1 MKSIL
6 KIISILVIIMLIIPI
21 SLPIVSNAYEIEAQ
35 EVDGEEGTLTVSV
48 KRDEINREQ
57 INIIA
62 TDTTYNIEEIKY
74 VHKRIEKEDISYFEE
89 DNEDVYELAIS
100 PSKNIETSFMMDG
113 YGTYTVYVKNSYG
126 NRYLSRITIHDPEDL
141 PDLTLIKDE
150 EEPLSFTIQAISEN
164 STISEIKIAKVED
177 INQDIDFSI
186 EGTNIDFVKSNNV
199 NIKYTVSE
207 EGLYKVYVEDENGG
221 KVTKQIFLSKEGNTP
236 IEVSISDLG
245 NRKVSLNATDSI
257 CDITKI
263 KVAKASQIS
272 DFDDFETN
280 GEEISFTKGK
290 EVNVEYTA
298 PEDGTYKF
306 LIEDELG
313 YRKMT
318 EKRIIE
324 GKNAIDVI
332 ISQDEENSNI
342 VNISVTDTVCNIV
355 EVKVAIG
362 QDIDMDYFKSNG
374 ESLEIT
380 PGKEVHTS
388 YEMSESGL
396 LNVYVKDEEG
406 YSHLSRK
413 TILIESEPEIN
424 TPPKISLL
432 QNSENPRQIDVVV
445 SDIDSF
451 IDKIKWAKGSHDKEY
466 FKENG
471 TTIGQG
477 SLGKIINTEFIID
490 EIGVYTVYAE
500 DDEGE
505 CTVEEINVLSLD
517 EAPAE
522 DTEPPKIEGVEDG
535 HIYNDTVKPIVT
547 DENLE
552 SIVLTRNDEVVE
564 NYQNDTYIEG
574 EGIFVLTAKDKAGN
588 QTSISFIIDCTI
600 PEIDIVTENVDDKN
614 VEVTLNLKDN
624 LSGIDVLKI
633 ASGEQNISYFDNNV
647 GQINIIKDGLNAV
660 GKINV
665 TENGKYTAYVKDL
678 AGNEKIEV
686 FEITG
691 IKDDK
696 PDPEPEPDPDIDT
709 TPPTISFEK
718 EVSQDEKSVN
728 LTINVEDLS
737 SQIKIVKMESGKKDI
752 DYFENNGTKLNIKE
766 EDKKATAVVNITKNG
781 DYTVYAEDEEG
792 NKIVQIIKIT
802 EIKEDPDP
810 EPEPTE
816 DTTPPVITGVE
827 DGKIYRNY
835 VTPKISDENLK
846 TVILI
851 KNGKTVEDYENG
863 NQIKENGE
871 YTLIA
876 TDEAGNETRVSFTID
891 IKEDEDTNSTNTNN
905 NQSSNNNSIGNNTSD
920 NNIGNTNTSEDN
932 GTGNT
937 NSINNNTN
945 NANSTNINNNSN
957 SNSNTNNYQ
966 SNGSISSGNGNN
978 KVNTNNR
985 NTQNSNIATSRL
997 PYAGFRNVILCFIIG
1012 IGLVS
1017 VFCYIKYRK
1026 YRKM

>member
-35 EVDGEEGTLTVSV
+35 EVDAGEGTLTVSV

-164 STISEIKIAKVED
+164 STISKIKIAKVED

-207 EGLYKVYVEDENGG
+207 EGLYKVYVEDENSG
-221 KVTKQIFLSKEGNTP
+221 KVTKQIFLSKEGDTP

-272 DFDDFETN
+272 DIDDFETK

-324 GKNAIDVI
+324 GKNAIEVI

-424 TPPKISLL
+424 TPPKITLS
-432 QNSENPRQIDVVV
+432 QNTENPRQIDVVV

-466 FKENG
+466 FKSNG
-471 TTIGQG
+471 TAIGQG

-522 DTEPPKIEGVEDG
+522 DTEPPKIEGVSDG
-535 HIYNDTVKPIVT
+535 EIYNDVVKPVVT

-552 SIVLTRNDEVVE
+552 SIVLTRNGEVVE
-564 NYQNDTYIEG
+564 NYQNETYIED
-574 EGIFVLTAKDKAGN
+574 EGIYTLLAKDRAGN
-588 QTSISFIIDCTI
+588 QTSVSFTIDYTI
-600 PEIDIVTENVDDKN
+600 PEIDIEIENVDNKN
-614 VEVTLNLKDN
+614 VQVTLNLKDN

-633 ASGEQNISYFDNNV
+633 ASGEQDISYFDNNV

-696 PDPEPEPDPDIDT
+696 PDPEPDPDVDT

-718 EVSQDEKSVN
+718 EVSQDKKSVN

-766 EDKKATAVVNITKNG
+766 EDKKATAIVNITKNG

-792 NKIVQIIKIT
+792 NKIVEIIEIA
-802 EIKEDPDP
+802 EIKEEEP
-810 EPEPTE
+810 EPEPPK

-846 TVILI
+846 TITLI
-851 KNGKTVEDYENG
+851 KDGKTVESYENG
-863 NQIKENGE
+863 DQIKENGE

-876 TDEAGNETRVSFTID
+876 TDEAGNETKVSFTIE
-891 IKEDEDTNSTNTNN
+891 IKEDEEDNNSTNTNN
-905 NQSSNNNSIGNNTSD
+905 NQSGNTNSIGNNTSD
-920 NNIGNTNTSEDN
+920 NNTGNTNTSGNN

-937 NSINNNTN
+937 NSVDNNTN
-945 NANSTNINNNSN
+945 NSNN
-957 SNSNTNNYQ
+957 NSNTNNHQ
-966 SNGSISSGNGNN
+966 SNESISGGNGNN
-978 KVNTNNR
+978 GVNTNNR
-985 NTQNSNIATSRL
+985 NTQNSNIATNRL
-997 PYAGFRNVILCFIIG
+997 PYAGFKNIILCFIIG
-1012 IGLVS
+1012 VGLVS